1 VGDTVMVNEKKCEGC
16 QEAHTCKDAYHRIG
30 QSKGSS
36 VVFKVL
42 IAFVVPILVF
52 IASLIVFEPVLARFI
67 NSQRLLTIANFL
79 FALSVTFVIML
90 VIKFVNKI
98 VKHK

>member
-1 VGDTVMVNEKKCEGC
+1 MGHEKKCDAC
-16 QEAHTCKDAYHRIG
+16 QKSDKCEDAYRRLG
-30 QSKGSS
+30 EVEGPS

-42 IAFVVPILVF
+42 VAFVVPILVF
-52 IASLIVFEPVLARFI
+52 IGSLMVFEPILARFI

-90 VIKFVNKI
+90 IFKFINKL